1 MALVDSLGDHGQPII
16 IEGASL
22 AFVRPC
28 LNPAAAGAGADVV
41 DEESG
46 REDAGVARRFEEVSE
61 VRSVWCVT
69 IDTDVKDTASH
80 SPPMV

>member
-1 MALVDSLGDHGQPII
+1 MYLCTYHHWYVAPRISMTYDYDYIGTSLHL
-16 IEGASL
+16 S
-22 AFVRPC
+22 F
-28 LNPAAAGAGADVV
+28 
-41 DEESG
+41 
-46 REDAGVARRFEEVSE
+46 EVSE

>member
-1 MALVDSLGDHGQPII
+1 MTYDYDYIGTSLHL
-16 IEGASL
+16 S
-22 AFVRPC
+22 
-28 LNPAAAGAGADVV
+28 
-41 DEESG
+41 
-46 REDAGVARRFEEVSE
+46 FEEVSE